1 MNITINGTPFEVD
14 EASTLEQALQLAGI
28 KPKGI
33 ATALNN
39 AVVPAVM
46 RPKTV
51 LADGD
56 SITVITAFYGG

>member
-1 MNITINGTPFEVD
+1 MNITINGKAFELPQG
-14 EASTLEQALQLAGI
+14 STLADALTVAAISTQ
-28 KPKGI
+28 GI

-39 AVVPAVM
+39 TVVPAAM
-46 RPKTV
+46 RPQTQ

>member
-1 MNITINGTPFEVD
+1 MNITVNGKPYEVE
-14 EASTLEQALQLAGI
+14 EATTLEQVLQLANI
-28 KPKGI
+28 KTNGI

-51 LADGD
+51 LVEGD
-56 SITVITAFYGG
+56 SVTVITAFYGG

>member
-1 MNITINGTPFEVD
+1 MNIIINGKTYEIP
-14 EASTLEQALQLAGI
+14 EASTLQDALDMANV
-28 KPKGI
+28 KPQGI

-39 AVVPAVM
+39 HVVTADM

-56 SITVITAFYGG
+56 RIVIITAFYGG

>member
-1 MNITINGTPFEVD
+1 MNITINGKAFELPQG
-14 EASTLEQALQLAGI
+14 STLEDALTAAAIGKQ
-28 KPKGI
+28 GI

-39 AVVPAVM
+39 TVVPAAM
-46 RPKTV
+46 RPRTQ